1 MAVGIP
7 IEGSH
12 DALHTVLISIAL
24 FFVFF
29 FLQKHRLASMVAWRK
44 GCKSQGYL
52 SKTVYDVPGLQ
63 WTQTAFVQPQM
74 HPYDRY
80 FYNETQG
87 KYTVGRYL
95 QDLTDR
101 YGGVDTILMWPS
113 YPLLGIDDRSSYDM
127 VAAMP
132 GGVEGVR
139 DLINE
144 LHNNNVTVLW

>member
-1 MAVGIP
+1 
-7 IEGSH
+7 
-12 DALHTVLISIAL
+12 
-24 FFVFF
+24 
-29 FLQKHRLASMVAWRK
+29 MVAWRK

-52 SKTVYDVPGLQ
+52 SKTVYDVPALQ

-80 FYNETQG
+80 FYSETQG

>member
-1 MAVGIP
+1 
-7 IEGSH
+7 
-12 DALHTVLISIAL
+12 
-24 FFVFF
+24 
-29 FLQKHRLASMVAWRK
+29 
-44 GCKSQGYL
+44 
-52 SKTVYDVPGLQ
+52 
-63 WTQTAFVQPQM
+63 M